1 MELTTDVLLRGTAWN
16 RAIDALSPI
25 FRARP
30 HYMLYMLSM
39 SIGIMY
45 DQRIQKP
52 EENGEDVR
60 SIPRNVFHNN
70 DNGKPVSYT
79 HLQGEWSEE
88 NLKYVEL
95 LKAAFSVLGE
105 EMVFDCIMAPE
116 MVTPVIQM
124 LDNFQDEM
132 KPYIEMC
139 IRDRG

>member
-70 DNGKPVSYT
+70 DNGKLDVSGCYPF
-79 HLQGEWSEE
+79 HD
-88 NLKYVEL
+88 NRAL
-95 LKAAFSVLGE
+95 LGGRTIGAGLRRKVG
-105 EMVFDCIMAPE
+105 VQKD
-116 MVTPVIQM
+116 
-124 LDNFQDEM
+124 
-132 KPYIEMC
+132 
-139 IRDRG
+139 

>member
-52 EENGEDVR
+52 EENGEQPHVFNARISEHPLVVTLADDEKCRRPQFHDVR
-60 SIPRNVFHNN
+60 H
-70 DNGKPVSYT
+70 GKK
-79 HLQGEWSEE
+79 QR
-88 NLKYVEL
+88 
-95 LKAAFSVLGE
+95 
-105 EMVFDCIMAPE
+105 
-116 MVTPVIQM
+116 
-124 LDNFQDEM
+124 QDLC
-132 KPYIEMC
+132 KIL
-139 IRDRG
+139 

>member
-16 RAIDALSPI
+16 KAIDGLSSI

-60 SIPRNVFHNN
+60 SIPRNVFHKQLTHIDEFGIINRLCKN
-70 DNGKPVSYT
+70 ALYRVDTGSY
-79 HLQGEWSEE
+79 
-88 NLKYVEL
+88 
-95 LKAAFSVLGE
+95 
-105 EMVFDCIMAPE
+105 
-116 MVTPVIQM
+116 
-124 LDNFQDEM
+124 
-132 KPYIEMC
+132 
-139 IRDRG
+139 